1 MHFFAVEMEKEDRGS
16 VNNLK
21 RLLTFLSA
29 GSAPDT
35 VVEDLKDGANLL
47 LRISQSI
54 NSGEAKIEQPEA
66 FVEYRKRW

>member
-1 MHFFAVEMEKEDRGS
+1 
-16 VNNLK
+16 
-21 RLLTFLSA
+21 
-29 GSAPDT
+29 
-35 VVEDLKDGANLL
+35 LKDGANIL